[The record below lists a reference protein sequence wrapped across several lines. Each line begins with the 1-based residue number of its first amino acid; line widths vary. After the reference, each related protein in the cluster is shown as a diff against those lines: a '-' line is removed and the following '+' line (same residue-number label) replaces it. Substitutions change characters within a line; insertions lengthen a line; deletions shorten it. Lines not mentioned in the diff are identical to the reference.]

1 MIKGII
7 NFIQAS
13 FGFDVPPREAI
24 RHFESKGLKP
34 SFSYLDVT
42 AEEHRTAFTVAKMM
56 DMDLLQ
62 DMQDSIRQALKQ
74 GWTYEQWA
82 DRIIPTLQANGWW
95 GRQVVLD
102 PVTGKT
108 VVAELGSARRLQIIF
123 RTNMQMAYSVG
134 RWEQIMRQAEDAPY
148 LMYDA
153 VDDFRT
159 RPTHRA
165 WDNTILPVN
174 HVFWRQH
181 YPPNGWG
188 CRCNVIQLSAS
199 ELEAL
204 GLSVTDA
211 PKITMVD
218 WTNPR
223 TGQRERIPA
232 GVDAGFAYN
241 AGQARYDDLQRLAR
255 EKAAALEDQALR
267 EAAEE
272 GLVALEIAQKNQ
284 VVLSTALNSIG
295 SNVQPVRTD
304 WHDMPDVIVNAQ
316 LKDTANHPSYPAAKN
331 GDPDAAISLVSDIIT
346 ADSVQK
352 VIQLASDK
360 NPILVS
366 VHAEEAVSSNFIPLA
381 MSVFLS
387 EKTGFEFDTSI
398 VQSKKVGRT
407 SAPDGFYRIAVT
419 PTFAGEFP
427 KGRTAIIMDDTL
439 TQGGTFASLKG
450 HIESQGGLVIGAL
463 ALTGKQYS
471 AKIAISA
478 ETLNKLRGSY
488 GALESWLVGYLG
500 YGFDKLTE
508 SEARY
513 ILGSKKDVEFVK
525 DRIIAAREGN
535 GIQ

>member
-13 FGFDVPPREAI
+13 FGFDVPAREAI

-82 DRIIPTLQANGWW
+82 DRMIPHLQANGWW
-95 GRQVVLD
+95 GHQSVVD
-102 PVTGKT
+102 PLTGKT

-123 RTNMQMAYSVG
+123 RNNMQMAYSVG

-159 RPTHRA
+159 RPKHRA
-165 WDNTILPVN
+165 WDNTILPVV

-223 TGQRERIPA
+223 TGRRERIPD

-241 AGQARYDDLQRLAR
+241 AGQARYDELQRLAR
-255 EKAAALEDQALR
+255 EKAAAIEGQAMR

-272 GLVALEIAQKNQ
+272 GLLKSEMAAKRLESPPVETFSVYDAAVPKVAPDTSTPLKVAVVEAEDEIRKNTNETAIIFDGDGTTLLRKTGEPDNVQFTEDETKLMKNRVVTHNHPQGTSFSVPDVLMAIDHDIGELRVVGEMFRYSVKASNGWPSKIALNAALE
-284 VVLSTALNSIG
+284 SIK
-295 SNVQPVRTD
+295 P
-304 WHDMPDVIVNAQ
+304 
-316 LKDTANHPSYPAAKN
+316 
-331 GDPDAAISLVSDIIT
+331 
-346 ADSVQK
+346 K
-352 VIQLASDK
+352 V
-360 NPILVS
+360 
-366 VHAEEAVSSNFIPLA
+366 
-381 MSVFLS
+381 
-387 EKTGFEFDTSI
+387 
-398 VQSKKVGRT
+398 SKKVAT
-407 SAPDGFYRIAVT
+407 MIHDGAITPQFTLHEALHYTWVEIAA
-419 PTFAGEFP
+419 TFALIYE
-427 KGRTAIIMDDTL
+427 
-439 TQGGTFASLKG
+439 
-450 HIESQGGLVIGAL
+450 
-463 ALTGKQYS
+463 
-471 AKIAISA
+471 
-478 ETLNKLRGSY
+478 
-488 GALESWLVGYLG
+488 
-500 YGFDKLTE
+500 
-508 SEARY
+508 
-513 ILGSKKDVEFVK
+513 
-525 DRIIAAREGN
+525 REKS
-535 GIQ
+535 